1 MSNVLKKEREMKKI
15 ITAAL
20 CILALP
26 AFANNY
32 GYSSDQRDNY
42 VGMRLH
48 KNNNIAFRLETS
60 EDTGTTVRD
69 DGFGIGLYVGNRLT
83 NHVKIEFET
92 LYNGGSQEKY
102 GKDFN
107 FNIWS
112 NMLNVYVYQ
121 QIEGAVEPYI
131 GLGIGV
137 SGIWGTIDGLHNI
150 SNETAD
156 MSWSA
161 MIGVNFALN
170 NRVDLN
176 LGLKYQNYGDLDIG
190 DASTEID
197 GTEFYISAAYKFGL

>member
-1 MSNVLKKEREMKKI
+1 MLKKEREMKKI
-15 ITAAL
+15 ITAVL
-20 CILALP
+20 SILALP
-26 AFANNY
+26 AFAN
-32 GYSSDQRDNY
+32 GYDYNSTQRDNY

-102 GKDFN
+102 GKDFG

-112 NMLNVYVYQ
+112 NMLNVYIYQ
-121 QIEGAVEPYI
+121 QIEGAVEPYA

-137 SGIWGTIDGLHNI
+137 SGIWGTIDGLHNT

-170 NRVDLN
+170 SRIDLN
-176 LGLKYQNYGDLDIG
+176 LGLKYQNYGDVELG
-190 DASTEID
+190 GASTEID

>member
-1 MSNVLKKEREMKKI
+1 MLKKEREMKKI
-15 ITAAL
+15 ITAVL
-20 CILALP
+20 SILALP
-26 AFANNY
+26 AFAN
-32 GYSSDQRDNY
+32 GYDYNSTQRDNY

-102 GKDFN
+102 GKDFG

-112 NMLNVYVYQ
+112 NMLNVYLYQ
-121 QIEGAVEPYI
+121 QIEGAVEPYA

-137 SGIWGTIDGLHNI
+137 SGIWGNIDGLRNI

-170 NRVDLN
+170 SRIDLN
-176 LGLKYQNYGDLDIG
+176 LGLKYQNYGDLELG
-190 DASTEID
+190 GASTEID

>member
-1 MSNVLKKEREMKKI
+1 MKKI
-15 ITAAL
+15 ITAVL
-20 CILALP
+20 SILALP
-26 AFANNY
+26 AFAN
-32 GYSSDQRDNY
+32 GYDYNSTQRDNY

-102 GKDFN
+102 GKDFG

-112 NMLNVYVYQ
+112 NMLNVYLYQ
-121 QIEGAVEPYI
+121 QIEGAVEPYA

-137 SGIWGTIDGLHNI
+137 SGIWGNIDGLRNI

-170 NRVDLN
+170 SRIDLN
-176 LGLKYQNYGDLDIG
+176 LGLKYQNYGDLELG
-190 DASTEID
+190 GASTEID

>member
-26 AFANNY
+26 AFAN
-32 GYSSDQRDNY
+32 GYDYNSTQRDNY